1 MALHDPDD
9 APETTPSSDKL
20 KEVHKRALRRFDSV
34 ALPQQEIRAHA
45 LLCRRFISIPGAM
58 WEGPWG
64 DQFENSIKVE
74 IDKLSKGV
82 DKIVQDYRA
91 NRIVPDFRPAG
102 GNSDQ
107 DTADTLD
114 GLHRAD
120 SYHFKAQQ
128 ARDNAFEEA
137 AAGGFGAYRLAND
150 YADPS
155 DKENDEQRVNPG
167 LLIAD
172 ADQRVYFDGNS
183 KLYDKSD
190 AKWAFVLTAD
200 SREAFEE
207 EYEGKAADWPDQK
220 LRAAFDW
227 FAPDIVV
234 KAEYYEVEE
243 KNEKLLLF
251 TQILTGDEERWWEDE
266 LDSAERT
273 ELKARGWKMETQQ
286 RQRKRVRKYTM
297 SGTEVL
303 EDHGLIAGPNIPIVP
318 VYGKRWYVDNQE
330 RFRGHVSKLMDA
342 QRIYNAKVSKLSE
355 TDSLAPRE
363 KPIFLAEQMPPSL
376 QELWKLQEI
385 ERHPYALVNPVI
397 DSEGKYVAMGPIGKI
412 EPPQL
417 QPVTAVLLQ
426 IAAGDLQAETE
437 DADEVKANT
446 STEAMEFAATR
457 IDAKSGLYLDNM
469 RQSVQREG
477 EIYLGMAP
485 ECYFEAGRTVETMTE
500 DGDDGE
506 ATLQESFT
514 DKQGVH
520 RVRND
525 FSSGRYKVIADVT
538 EATATRRDKT
548 VKQMFGLAEL
558 FVKANDAEGAKAAI
572 ITASLNMDGE
582 GLTDFQKWNRDRA
595 VVMKLVE
602 PNEEEKAEAAK
613 AEQQPDPTQELV
625 AAEAA
630 LKAAQAKKAEADA
643 MQSMAGAGLK
653 VAQAHALGG
662 PEEAPAVPDGLE
674 AAHKA
679 ADIDKK
685 VAEAE
690 HIRTNTAH
698 RGEELRIEA
707 HNAETNRLKA
717 MIDRTKSL
725 FKRS

>member
-1 MALHDPDD
+1 
-9 APETTPSSDKL
+9 
-20 KEVHKRALRRFDSV
+20 
-34 ALPQQEIRAHA
+34 
-45 LLCRRFISIPGAM
+45 
-58 WEGPWG
+58 
-64 DQFENSIKVE
+64 
-74 IDKLSKGV
+74 
-82 DKIVQDYRA
+82 
-91 NRIVPDFRPAG
+91 
-102 GNSDQ
+102 
-107 DTADTLD
+107 
-114 GLHRAD
+114 
-120 SYHFKAQQ
+120 
-128 ARDNAFEEA
+128 
-137 AAGGFGAYRLAND
+137 
-150 YADPS
+150 
-155 DKENDEQRVNPG
+155 
-167 LLIAD
+167 
-172 ADQRVYFDGNS
+172 
-183 KLYDKSD
+183 
-190 AKWAFVLTAD
+190 
-200 SREAFEE
+200 
-207 EYEGKAADWPDQK
+207 
-220 LRAAFDW
+220 
-227 FAPDIVV
+227 V

-243 KNEKLLLF
+243 KSEKLLVF
-251 TQILTGDEERWWEDE
+251 TQILTEDEERWWEDE
-266 LDSAERT
+266 LDSAEKA
-273 ELKARGWKMETQQ
+273 ELKARGWRMEAQQ
-286 RQRKRVRKYTM
+286 RQRQRVRKYTM
-297 SGTEVL
+297 SGAEVL
-303 EDHGLIAGPNIPIVP
+303 KDHGLIAGPNIPIVP

-355 TDSLAPRE
+355 TDSL
-363 KPIFLAEQMPPSL
+363 
-376 QELWKLQEI
+376 
-385 ERHPYALVNPVI
+385 
-397 DSEGKYVAMGPIGKI
+397 
-412 EPPQL
+412 
-417 QPVTAVLLQ
+417 
-426 IAAGDLQAETE
+426 
-437 DADEVKANT
+437 
-446 STEAMEFAATR
+446 
-457 IDAKSGLYLDNM
+457 YLDNM

-506 ATLQESFT
+506 ATLHESYT

-674 AAHKA
+674 AAHKV